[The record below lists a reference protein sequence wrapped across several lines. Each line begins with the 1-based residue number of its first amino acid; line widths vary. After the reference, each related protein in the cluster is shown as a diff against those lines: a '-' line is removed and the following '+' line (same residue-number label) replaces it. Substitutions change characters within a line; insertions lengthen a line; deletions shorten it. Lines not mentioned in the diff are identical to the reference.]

1 MAGAHVGRLN
11 VYSTGLYENDKLL
24 WRLFGDQTD
33 TWKEAHVPVS
43 IIQPQYQVNLSPHLK
58 GEKTMRLRALKSIQL
73 FRQRLSHKSVKAYT
87 TIPIGIMGRK
97 SLGLIELGSRCLPTR
112 KEKA

>member
-33 TWKEAHVPVS
+33 TWKEAHVPVN

-58 GEKTMRLRALKSIQL
+58 VEKNHALASFEKYTAVSTKVVPQK
-73 FRQRLSHKSVKAYT
+73 RKSVRDNTDWYY
-87 TIPIGIMGRK
+87 G
-97 SLGLIELGSRCLPTR
+97 
-112 KEKA
+112 